1 MSDGIDDVVLV
12 KRWVFE
18 DLSSSAFS
26 NEEKEQV
33 LEGVDDIREDLVTWN
48 RPITK
53 CLKILENTGSETI
66 YRSRDG
72 DLRSYYTRRD
82 GTMYCIGAG
91 KRRNTYKRDL
101 SKIIERSKD
110 H

>member
-1 MSDGIDDVVLV
+1 MGNGIENVALV
-12 KRWVFE
+12 KKWVFN
-18 DLSSSAFS
+18 DLSSSVFS
-26 NEEKEQV
+26 NEEKEAV
-33 LEGVDDIREDLVTWN
+33 LGGVDEIREDLVTWD

-53 CLKILENTGSETI
+53 CLKMLGNTGSETI

-72 DLRSYYTRRD
+72 DLRSYYVRRG

-101 SKIIERSKD
+101 SRMVERSKD
-110 H
+110 Y

>member
-1 MSDGIDDVVLV
+1 MSNGIGDVVLV
-12 KRWVFE
+12 KKWVFE
-18 DLSSSAFS
+18 DLSSSSFGK
-26 NEEKEQV
+26 EEKEAI
-33 LEGVDDIREDLVTWN
+33 LDGVDDIREDLVTWN

-72 DLRSYYTRRD
+72 DLRSYYVRRG

-91 KRRNTYKRDL
+91 KRRNTYERDL
-101 SKIIERSKD
+101 PRMVERSKD
-110 H
+110 Y